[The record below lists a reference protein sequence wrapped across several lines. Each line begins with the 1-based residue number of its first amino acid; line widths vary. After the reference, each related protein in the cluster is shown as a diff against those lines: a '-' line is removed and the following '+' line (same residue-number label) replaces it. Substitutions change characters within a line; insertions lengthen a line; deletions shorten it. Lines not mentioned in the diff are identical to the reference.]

1 MPAQFA
7 VKNSFWVL
15 GILALV
21 SISGRYLS
29 SEPEGIGSPPVRH
42 RVAEKQVGLQRVE
55 DLDYLLGANATPS
68 PNPGPQGKGRIL
80 CSLVLPYE
88 PVNRRIVPYQNT
100 RQLREDLDRKEQWIN
115 HILVRP
121 VRRNGRPLGVR
132 VEFTG
137 SNPLA
142 RVGLQS
148 GDIVLSL
155 NQVPLTQ
162 VEDCPV
168 LLTELRSA
176 PSLRFLVERKGVVLP
191 LEVHLPE

>member
-1 MPAQFA
+1 M
-7 VKNSFWVL
+7 
-15 GILALV
+15 
-21 SISGRYLS
+21 
-29 SEPEGIGSPPVRH
+29 
-42 RVAEKQVGLQRVE
+42 
-55 DLDYLLGANATPS
+55 
-68 PNPGPQGKGRIL
+68 
-80 CSLVLPYE
+80 
-88 PVNRRIVPYQNT
+88 NRRIVPYQNT